1 MDNLASLKNMK
12 FNIKVMGSD
21 FLENRPVII
30 AGPCSVEGY
39 KVYRDI
45 ALKIKEAGANALR
58 GGAFKPR
65 TSPFEFQGMAFEGLK
80 IIKEVKE
87 EVGLP
92 VVSELMD
99 PRDVEPA
106 LDSIDIIQIGSRNM
120 YNYSLLKEVAK
131 TNIPVMLKR
140 GMAASLKEWLYA
152 AMYIIEGGN
161 ESVMLCER
169 GIRTFENST
178 RNTLDLNSVA
188 LVSHKYKIPVIV
200 DPSHGTG
207 NRDLV
212 SKMSLASIFAGASG
226 LMIEAH
232 TDPAASISDK
242 DQTINIE
249 TLKSII
255 GKLNSLKFLN

>member
-1 MDNLASLKNMK
+1 MDNLAALKNMK
-12 FNIKVMGSD
+12 FNINVMGTD
-21 FLENRPVII
+21 FFKDKPVII

-45 ALKIKEAGANALR
+45 ALKVKEAGANALR

-65 TSPFEFQGMAFEGLK
+65 TSPFEFQGMAYEGLK
-80 IIKEVKE
+80 IIKEVRE

-92 VVSELMD
+92 VVSELLD
-99 PRDVEPA
+99 PRDVEMA
-106 LDSIDIIQIGSRNM
+106 IGSIDIIQIGSRNM

-131 TNIPVMLKR
+131 TNLPVMIKR

-161 ESVMLCER
+161 SNVMLCER

-188 LVSHKYKIPVIV
+188 LISHKYNIPIIV

-212 SKMSLASIFAGASG
+212 YNMSLASYFAGASG

-232 TDPAASISDK
+232 TQPDTSISDK
-242 DQTINIE
+242 EQTISIDG
-249 TLKSII
+249 LKSII
-255 GKLNSLKFLN
+255 DKIKNVK